1 MLHVWWVWIAA
12 GFVIGCAEVLLPGYI
27 FLGFAIGAALT
38 GVLLGVGLMAA
49 ASIST
54 LLFVFAVLSLIAW
67 VALRLVLGKHPGQV
81 KIWERDINDN

>member
-1 MLHVWWVWIAA
+1 MLHVWWVWIVG

-27 FLGFAIGAALT
+27 FLGFAIGAVLT
-38 GVLLGVGLMAA
+38 GVMLGMGLLAT

-54 LLFVFAVLSLIAW
+54 LFLVFAVLSLIAW
-67 VALRLVLGKHPGQV
+67 VALRMVLGKHSGQV